1 MLDVTVPFKKRTD
14 VLINGFQYYDT
25 TTQTQETIEF
35 YNYYDHLKRLGFIWE
50 YTPMQFKYEITL
62 SIDVKTLTKKITVSK
77 SISQQISVDKSRITL
92 RFKKDLAVKC

>member
-1 MLDVTVPFKKRTD
+1 MLGVIVPFKKITD
-14 VLINGFQYYDT
+14 VLINRFQYYDT
-25 TTQTQETIEF
+25 AMQKQEAIEF

-50 YTPMQFKYEITL
+50 YTLMQFKYEITL

-92 RFKKDLAVKC
+92 